1 MSMNAPHKVLHII
14 TSLNLGGAE
23 TMMCQ
28 LMEQTDRTR
37 FEPHL
42 VSLRP
47 EGPLADRI
55 RAAGVPLHCLDMT
68 SPTSLFSGLGKLTRL
83 MRELQPALVQTWMY
97 HADFLGTLAA
107 RRLSPRPPVV
117 WNIQQSNMCP
127 RSSKFLSRALCRLLA
142 RLSRSWPERIVN
154 CSRIAIESHV
164 ALGYAREK
172 MLHIVNGTDTN
183 RLVPDEVA
191 RITLR
196 RELGISEGTPVI
208 GMAGRM
214 DAQKDYPTFFAAIR
228 EFIKTDSDTHFVAC
242 GAGIVASDPALA
254 KMRNECGAP
263 ERVHL
268 LGPRQDMPKVYPA
281 FDIAT
286 LSSAYG
292 EGLPLALCEA
302 LSCGLPAVVTNV
314 GDSADVVGNSGL
326 VVEPRNPA
334 ALAHAW
340 HRLLKL
346 PHAEFAEL
354 KIKARE
360 RACNHFAIPAITRAY
375 EQLHF
380 EIIQKSTTRESSPA
394 SALNVAQRI

>member
-1 MSMNAPHKVLHII
+1 MSAPHKVLHVI

-28 LMEQTDRTR
+28 LLEQTDRKR
-37 FEPHL
+37 FTPHL

-47 EGPLADRI
+47 EGPLADRV

-68 SPTSLFSGLGKLTRL
+68 SPTSLFTGLGKLTRL
-83 MRELQPALVQTWMY
+83 MRELQPDLVQTWMY

-107 RRLSPRPPVV
+107 RRLSPRPPVI
-117 WNIQQSNMCP
+117 WNIQQSQMCP

-142 RLSRSWPERIVN
+142 SLSRSWPERIVV
-154 CSRIAIESHV
+154 CSRTAIDSH
-164 ALGYAREK
+164 ASIGYAREK
-172 MLHIVNGTDTN
+172 MLHIVNGTDTS
-183 RLVPDEVA
+183 RFVPDEAA
-191 RITLR
+191 RISLR
-196 RELGISEGTPVI
+196 HELGIFDATPVI

-228 EFIKTDSDTHFVAC
+228 EFIKTDSATHFVAC
-242 GAGIVASDPALA
+242 GAGIVESDPALA
-254 KMRNECGAP
+254 KMRNDCGAP

-314 GDSADVVGNSGL
+314 GDSADVVGDSGL
-326 VVEPRNPA
+326 VVEPRDPA
-334 ALAHAW
+334 ALTKAW
-340 HRLLKL
+340 HQLLKL
-346 PHAEFAEL
+346 PRNEFTDL
-354 KIKARE
+354 KNKARE
-360 RACNHFAIPAITRAY
+360 RAKNHFAVPAITRSY
-375 EQLHF
+375 EQLYL
-380 EIIQKSTTRESSPA
+380 EIIQGNDARNSSPA
-394 SALNVAQRI
+394 AVLKAVHTT

>member
-1 MSMNAPHKVLHII
+1 MNAPHNILHVI

-28 LMEQTDRTR
+28 LLEQTDRQR
-37 FEPHL
+37 FTPHL

-47 EGPLADRI
+47 EGPLANRV

-68 SPTSLFSGLGKLTRL
+68 SPTGLFTGLRKLTRL

-127 RSSKFLSRALCRLLA
+127 RSTKFLSRALCRLLA
-142 RLSRSWPERIVN
+142 RLSRSWPERIVI
-154 CSRIAIESHV
+154 CSRTAIESHV
-164 ALGYAREK
+164 AMGYAREK

-183 RLVPDEVA
+183 RFVPDEA
-191 RITLR
+191 AGIALR

-214 DAQKDYPTFFAAIR
+214 DAQKDYPTFFAAVR
-228 EFIKTDSDTHFVAC
+228 EFIKTDGDTHFIAC
-242 GAGIVASDPALA
+242 GAGVVGSDPALA
-254 KMRNECGAP
+254 KMRQDCGAP

-314 GDSADVVGNSGL
+314 GDSADVVGDSGL
-326 VVEPRNPA
+326 VVSPRDPI
-334 ALAHAW
+334 ALAMAW
-340 HRLLKL
+340 HQMRNL
-346 PHAEFAEL
+346 PRTEFAEL
-354 KIKARE
+354 KIRARE
-360 RACNHFAIPAITRAY
+360 RAKNHFAVPAIARAY
-375 EQLHF
+375 EQLHLA
-380 EIIQKSTTRESSPA
+380 IIQKNAAQELSPA
-394 SALNVAQRI
+394 GALKVAQSI